1 MNDLVLIPLVLAGY
15 ARYIKGIDDEG
26 KAFEPSPD
34 PLLAELSAIVAPL
47 EVKEGP
53 QDFSCLKPCTP
64 ARTSLASTCM
74 RQAWARRS
82 RACCRA
88 VRRPRAVRKTLHKY
102 VSAR

>member
-53 QDFSCLKPCTP
+53 QDFSCPESPVHPQGRL
-64 ARTSLASTCM
+64 
-74 RQAWARRS
+74 W
-82 RACCRA
+82 
-88 VRRPRAVRKTLHKY
+88 RRPV
-102 VSAR
+102 